1 MTNKPK
7 YIRVGAKM
15 KKIHS
20 ILIFIILLTGCSNY
34 SELNQLG
41 LIIAMGIDVSQDI
54 ENGYRVTFQV
64 INPSQLSPTGAPTGI
79 PVSNYTVEA
88 ETITEAY
95 RRGSIIIPRYND
107 LSHLSLVVI
116 SEELARKGTNLVF
129 DAFERGK
136 QAKSTFPVFI
146 ARGASAEKV
155 LGVVEPLESNPTKSV
170 RSTSENNQKM
180 YGISKVTPLYEVIA
194 TLSSEGKDLLLP
206 GIKLNKKLTSK
217 NQTDNLNNIKP
228 SVIEVSGLALFKKDK
243 LVSWY
248 DGEMARNT
256 NLILSELDTTSFPIP
271 CEKKSMT
278 LITKRSKATIKTLLK
293 PNPTLQVNIA
303 LNTEI
308 SEVNCNKDLTNTQV
322 LTDIEN
328 DLEKEIIRQ
337 VQRTIQLSQNTGTD
351 VFGFGT
357 TLSKDNPRY
366 WKKHKKEWNTIFSK
380 AKVEVNVNASIN
392 DSGLVTDP
400 YEPK

>member
-1 MTNKPK
+1 M
-7 YIRVGAKM
+7 R
-15 KKIHS
+15 KIHT
-20 ILIFIILLTGCSNY
+20 ILFIILLLTSCSNY
-34 SELNQLG
+34 RELNELG
-41 LIIAMGIDVSQDI
+41 LVIAMGIDVSQNI

-64 INPSQLSPTGAPTGI
+64 INPSQLSPTGVTTGI
-79 PVSNYTVEA
+79 PVSNYTTEA
-88 ETITEAY
+88 ETIVDAY
-95 RRGSIIIPRYND
+95 RRASMIIPRDND
-107 LSHLSLVVI
+107 VTHLSLVVI

-146 ARGASAEKV
+146 ARGTSAEKV

-180 YGISKVTPLYEVIA
+180 YGIAKTMPLHEVIT

-206 GIKLNKKLTSK
+206 GIKLSKNLTSK
-217 NQTDNLNNIKP
+217 RQTDNLNNIKP

-248 DGEMARNT
+248 DGEMARNA
-256 NLILSELDTTSFPIP
+256 NLILSELETTSFPIP
-271 CEKKSMT
+271 CNKKYMT
-278 LITKRSKATIKTLLK
+278 LITKRSKGSIKTLIK
-293 PNPTLQVNIA
+293 PIPTLQVNIA

-308 SEVNCNKDLTNTQV
+308 TEMNCNKDLTNTKV
-322 LTDIEN
+322 LTEIEKE
-328 DLEKEIIRQ
+328 LEKEIIRQ
-337 VQRTIQLSQNTGTD
+337 VQRTIQISQGKGTD

-357 TLSKDNPRY
+357 TLSKENPRY

-380 AKVEVNVNASIN
+380 AKVEVNVTASIN
-392 DSGLVTDP
+392 DSGLITDP
-400 YEPK
+400 YELK

>member
-1 MTNKPK
+1 MRKL
-7 YIRVGAKM
+7 VALLF
-15 KKIHS
+15 
-20 ILIFIILLTGCSNY
+20 ILMLIPGCSNY

-41 LIIAMGIDVSQDI
+41 LIIAMGIDVPQNID
-54 ENGYRVTFQV
+54 NGYRVTFQV
-64 INPSQLSPTGAPTGI
+64 INPSQLSPTGVATGI

-88 ETITEAY
+88 ETLVDAY
-95 RRGSIIIPRYND
+95 RSASVIIPRDND
-107 LSHLSLVVI
+107 VSHLSLVVI
-116 SEELARKGTNLVF
+116 SEELARKGMNLVF

-146 ARGASAEKV
+146 AKGTSAENV

-170 RSTSENNQKM
+170 RSTSENNQKF
-180 YGISKVTPLYEVIA
+180 YGISKTTPLHEVIA

-217 NQTDNLNNIKP
+217 NQTNNLNNIKP
-228 SVIEVSGLALFKKDK
+228 SVIEVSGLAIFKKDK
-243 LVSWY
+243 LVGWF
-248 DGEMARNT
+248 DGEMARNA

-278 LITKRSKATIKTLLK
+278 LITKRSKGTLKTLLK
-293 PNPTLQVNIA
+293 PIPTLQVNIA

-308 SEVNCNKDLTNTQV
+308 SEVNCNKDLTNTKV
-322 LTDIEN
+322 LKNIEK
-328 DLEKEIIRQ
+328 DLEKEIIRL
-337 VQRTIQLSQNTGTD
+337 VQRTIQISQSWGTD

-357 TLSKDNPRY
+357 KLSKENPSY

-380 AKVEVNVNASIN
+380 AKVEVNVKASIN

>member
-1 MTNKPK
+1 MRKLITLLF
-7 YIRVGAKM
+7 
-15 KKIHS
+15 
-20 ILIFIILLTGCSNY
+20 ILMLIPGCSNY
-34 SELNQLG
+34 SEINELG
-41 LIIAMGIDVSQDI
+41 LVIAMGIDVSQDI
-54 ENGYRVTFQV
+54 DNGYRVTFQV

-79 PVSNYTVEA
+79 PVSNYTAEA
-88 ETITEAY
+88 ETIVDAY
-95 RRGSIIIPRYND
+95 RRASAIIPRDND
-107 LSHLSLVVI
+107 VSHLSLVVI

-146 ARGASAEKV
+146 ARGTSAENV

-170 RSTSENNQKM
+170 RSTSENNQKI
-180 YGISKVTPLYEVIA
+180 YGIAKVIPLHEVIA
-194 TLSSEGKDLLLP
+194 TISSEGKDLLLP
-206 GIKLNKKLTSK
+206 GIKLNKNLTSK

-228 SVIEVSGLALFKKDK
+228 SVIEVSGLAIFKKDK

-248 DGEMARNT
+248 DGEMARNA
-256 NLILSELDTTSFPIP
+256 NLILSEIESTSFSIP
-271 CEKKSMT
+271 CKKKNMT
-278 LITKRSKATIKTLLK
+278 LITKRSKSTIKTLLK
-293 PNPTLQVNIA
+293 PTPTLQVNIA
-303 LNTEI
+303 VNTEI
-308 SEVNCNKDLTNTQV
+308 SELNCNKSLTNTKA
-322 LTDIEN
+322 LADIEN

-337 VQRTIQLSQNTGTD
+337 VQRTIQTSQDAGTD

-357 TLSKDNPRY
+357 TLSKENPRY

-380 AKVEVNVNASIN
+380 AKVEVNVKASIN

>member
-1 MTNKPK
+1 
-7 YIRVGAKM
+7 M
-15 KKIHS
+15 KKLVTLLF
-20 ILIFIILLTGCSNY
+20 ILMLIPGCSNY
-34 SELNQLG
+34 RELNQLG
-41 LIIAMGIDVSQDI
+41 LVIAMGIDVSKNI

-64 INPSQLSPTGAPTGI
+64 INPSQLSPTGATTGI
-79 PVSNYTVEA
+79 PVSNYTA
-88 ETITEAY
+88 EGETLVDAY
-95 RRGSIIIPRYND
+95 RRASIIIPRDND
-107 LSHLSLVVI
+107 VTHLSLIVI
-116 SEELARKGTNLVF
+116 SEELARKGTNLIF

-136 QAKSTFPVFI
+136 QAKTTFPVFI
-146 ARGASAEKV
+146 ARGTSAENV

-170 RSTSENNQKM
+170 RSTSENNQKY
-180 YGISKVTPLYEVIA
+180 YGISKTIPSHEVIA

-228 SVIEVSGLALFKKDK
+228 SVIEVSGLAIFKKDK
-243 LVSWY
+243 LVGWF
-248 DGEMARNT
+248 DGENARNA
-256 NLILSELDTTSFPIP
+256 NLILSELDSTSFSIP
-271 CEKKSMT
+271 CEKKYMT
-278 LITKRSKATIKTLLK
+278 LITKRSKGNIKTLLK
-293 PNPTLQVNIA
+293 RFPTLQVNIA

-308 SEVNCNKDLTNTQV
+308 SEVNCNKDLTDTKV

-337 VQRTIQLSQNTGTD
+337 VQRTIQISQGTGTD
-351 VFGFGT
+351 VFGFGSS
-357 TLSKDNPRY
+357 LSKENPRY

-380 AKVEVNVNASIN
+380 AKVEVKVKASIN

>member
-1 MTNKPK
+1 MRKL
-7 YIRVGAKM
+7 VALLF
-15 KKIHS
+15 
-20 ILIFIILLTGCSNY
+20 ILILIPGCSNY

-41 LIIAMGIDVSQDI
+41 LIIAMGIDVSQDVD
-54 ENGYRVTFQV
+54 NGYRVTFQV
-64 INPSQLSPTGAPTGI
+64 INPSQLSPTGALTGI
-79 PVSNYTVEA
+79 PVSNYTAEA
-88 ETITEAY
+88 ETLVDAY
-95 RRGSIIIPRYND
+95 RRVSIIIPRYND

-116 SEELARKGTNLVF
+116 SEELARKGTNLLF

-146 ARGASAEKV
+146 ARGTSAEKV

-180 YGISKVTPLYEVIA
+180 YGISKVTPLHEVIA
-194 TLSSEGKDLLLP
+194 TFSSEGKDLLLP

-228 SVIEVSGLALFKKDK
+228 SVIEISGLAIFKKDK
-243 LVSWY
+243 LVGWY
-248 DGEMARNT
+248 DGEMARNA
-256 NLILSELDTTSFPIP
+256 NLILSELDTTSFPIS
-271 CEKKSMT
+271 CEKKYMT
-278 LITKRSKATIKTLLK
+278 LITKSSKGTIKTLLK
-293 PNPTLQVNIA
+293 PIPTLQVNIS

-308 SEVNCNKDLTNTQV
+308 SEINCNKDLTKIKV
-322 LTDIEN
+322 LSDIEN

-337 VQRTIQLSQNTGTD
+337 VQRTIQISQNKGTD

-357 TLSKDNPRY
+357 ALSKENPSF